1 MNQEVD
7 KIQTWLLANKLSV
20 HYIGKS
26 QYMLVNS
33 RNNLQLPEN
42 CLELDMG
49 GYQIAR
55 TNCYEYL
62 GILFDD
68 KLSWEPH
75 ISELCKKLSQ
85 IAGVRPGER

>member
-1 MNQEVD
+1 MNS
-7 KIQTWLLANKLSV
+7 KTLLMIPAQA
-20 HYIGKS
+20 HEF
-26 QYMLVNS
+26 MLVNYK
-33 RNNLQLPEN
+33 NHLQLPEN
-42 CLELDMG
+42 CFELDMG
-49 GYQIAR
+49 GYPIAR

-85 IAGVRPGER
+85 IAGVIFKKTQSSI